1 MTATTTILLASDHGG
16 YALKSVLVQALRKV
30 QCVVEDMGPENTS
43 SCDYPAYAEKLCQ
56 RLLESGE
63 DGQNGQV
70 LGILI
75 CGTGLGMSM
84 AANRHPG
91 IRAAVCTS
99 EFTARMARAHNNANV
114 LCLGER
120 VLGQGLALEIMRA
133 FLAAPFEGGRHLRR
147 IEQFETY
154 TQP

>member
-1 MTATTTILLASDHGG
+1 
-16 YALKSVLVQALRKV
+16 
-30 QCVVEDMGPENTS
+30 
-43 SCDYPAYAEKLCQ
+43 
-56 RLLESGE
+56 
-63 DGQNGQV
+63 
-70 LGILI
+70 
-75 CGTGLGMSM
+75 MSM